1 MYIEDIYKYIVYVCV
16 CVLVVYVDI
25 LLETVEYLSLKFRA
39 TKARMQISSPKAFPL
54 RLAPSV
60 INNLFI
66 WV

>member
-1 MYIEDIYKYIVYVCV
+1 MCVYSWYMYVN
-16 CVLVVYVDI
+16 I